1 MYLRLMRDKRTVL
14 LNHTLACGVD
24 DSETDTSYLEFLLQ
38 HGWNKDQKLQALGNC
53 SLPAF
58 RLLMAQIKS
67 QANASDFRGI
77 LFGICVGNKSGR
89 LECLLEE
96 MESAN
101 VKAENIVNMRDEHGE
116 IALHTA
122 AMSGPKSL
130 RCLDILLAN
139 GARTDVINKTGRTPL
154 YYALNPIDYG
164 DPNNLV
170 MINAIK
176 KARERES
183 QQELTQCLDTTRPRT
198 LPGDDG
204 PCFRQ
209 HIFTLFYKE
218 MLAALEHLGKE
229 VSTRILNE
237 QVDVCGETPFILA
250 VKYRDAKIITLLLE
264 YGADPEVK
272 TRFGQTALYVAAMVV
287 NVEVVEVLLEARA
300 KPDTDTDYGC
310 DAVSASI
317 DGVGKQGEGSP
328 RIALLLI
335 EHGAKLHDESPGK
348 LYRLLEW
355 ALDAGNAKVM
365 QRLAEAGAPM
375 ELRDMNGVS
384 PYQRARRAG
393 HDNVAT
399 IIRIECQV
407 GTQTI

>member
-1 MYLRLMRDKRTVL
+1 
-14 LNHTLACGVD
+14 
-24 DSETDTSYLEFLLQ
+24 
-38 HGWNKDQKLQALGNC
+38 
-53 SLPAF
+53 
-58 RLLMAQIKS
+58 
-67 QANASDFRGI
+67 
-77 LFGICVGNKSGR
+77 
-89 LECLLEE
+89 
-96 MESAN
+96 
-101 VKAENIVNMRDEHGE
+101 
-116 IALHTA
+116 
-122 AMSGPKSL
+122 
-130 RCLDILLAN
+130 
-139 GARTDVINKTGRTPL
+139 
-154 YYALNPIDYG
+154 
-164 DPNNLV
+164 

-176 KARERES
+176 KARERET
-183 QQELTQCLDTTRPRT
+183 QQELTQCLDTTRPKT

-209 HIFTLFYKE
+209 HIYTLFYKE

-250 VKYRDAKIITLLLE
+250 VKCRDAKVISLLLE

-287 NVEVVEVLLEARA
+287 NVEVVEVLLEAGAR
-300 KPDTDTDYGC
+300 PDTDTDYGY

-328 RIALLLI
+328 QIALLLI
-335 EHGAKLHDESPGK
+335 EHGAKLHDKSPGK

-355 ALDAGNAKVM
+355 ALDTGSVRVM

-393 HDNVAT
+393 HEDVAM
-399 IIRIECQV
+399 IIRNECQV